1 MGAVTG
7 LDYMPIT
14 RYDNTHTND
23 ELISLALNSPS
34 ELVRE
39 LGIRLHLALCGEYDD
54 EEGVPKS
61 DKPELNDFCV
71 EKTVG
76 NVTMCQDA
84 ATYKVGCPG
93 CFHEFTLINS
103 TLEKK

>member
-1 MGAVTG
+1 MGALTG

-23 ELISLALNSPS
+23 ELISMALNSPS
-34 ELVRE
+34 ELVKE

>member
-34 ELVRE
+34 ELVKE
-39 LGIRLHLALCGEYDD
+39 LGIRLHLALCGEYD